1 MKKKNLITAVASV
14 AMVGVIAVGSTL
26 AYLSANDKK
35 LTNTFTFANG
45 ITVDVFEEDTIG
57 KGNVSGGIDYTN
69 LVAGQTLDK
78 DVDVTVTTTV
88 NTYVYIK
95 VAAGQNGT
103 TEMNLDKTQITNN
116 GWTAL
121 NAEGGAYQVYYKE
134 VKGTTESDDFN
145 FGVFETVTVP
155 DGDGTASL
163 KDIIIDVYAVQ
174 AYGFTDAVTAY
185 NQLTEDGTVD
195 IFAD

>member
-88 NTYVYIK
+88 KTYVYIK

-103 TEMNLDKTQITNN
+103 TEMNLDKTQITKN
-116 GWTAL
+116 GWTPL

-134 VKGTTESDDFN
+134 VDGTTESDDFN
-145 FGVFETVTVP
+145 YGVFETVTVP
-155 DGDGTASL
+155 EGDGTASL